1 MRHLNH
7 LTLLDPPP
15 PLEPAP
21 PRHRRWSPWLVA
33 AIALVGAAVLLSLS
47 LMASCSASHPSKAGR
62 PGAGIPSASASS
74 RDARL
79 SERPGHSGPADLPS
93 EGHRASR
100 EFHPLPAIAFCVS
113 ECKGTPLIHGVE
125 DGGHIDVGCRCVDS
139 LGKARVR
146 RGTP

>member
-21 PRHRRWSPWLVA
+21 PRRERWSPWLIA
-33 AIALVGAAVLLSLS
+33 ASFLVGAAVLLSLS

-62 PGAGIPSASASS
+62 PGAGIPSAS
-74 RDARL
+74 D
-79 SERPGHSGPADLPS
+79 
-93 EGHRASR
+93 
-100 EFHPLPAIAFCVS
+100 FHPLPVLAWCVS

-125 DGGHIDVGCRCVDS
+125 DGGVIDVGCRCVDS

-146 RGTP
+146 MGTP